1 MNTSHISKEWIDTF
15 NRLGSEGKLKATVDY
30 DAIFNLDEL
39 FGKKLYTLPM
49 GHVVFPTGH
58 IVVCDPL
65 THLAAVDNKSY
76 IRIVEPGTY
85 PIETKVAELD
95 TDYYKYVLTRV
106 VFKDTKPVQYEL
118 ALKGHEDLSELD
130 DGESYIGFPV
140 DAGLATIVDKV
151 TVDAYKEFDRQWY
164 ENNPDGNIYDDY
176 FDELFKLNALA
187 NPKFQ
192 RSGGDWINF
201 NIPDTN
207 LYVPMVQS
215 GFGDGLYPVYWAFDE
230 EGDICQIIIE
240 FISCSDEP
248 EE

>member
-1 MNTSHISKEWIDTF
+1 M
-15 NRLGSEGKLKATVDY
+15 
-30 DAIFNLDEL
+30 
-39 FGKKLYTLPM
+39 
-49 GHVVFPTGH
+49 
-58 IVVCDPL
+58 
-65 THLAAVDNKSY
+65 
-76 IRIVEPGTY
+76 
-85 PIETKVAELD
+85 
-95 TDYYKYVLTRV
+95 
-106 VFKDTKPVQYEL
+106 
-118 ALKGHEDLSELD
+118 
-130 DGESYIGFPV
+130 
-140 DAGLATIVDKV
+140 ATIVDKV